1 MLDRRTLLAAT
12 AAAIAAPA
20 RPWHRAL
27 GPSGR
32 CAWWCRGRRAGPPTS
47 WRGCCRSAWPEA
59 SAALRGGEQAG
70 AGGNIGT
77 DAIAK
82 AAPDG
87 YTMGPV
93 TVGGWSINQYLYTR
107 LPYDPERDIV
117 PVSMHWEL
125 PNVFAVPAQHVPA
138 RTLQEFVAWAKQRRE
153 GVSYGSPGV
162 GTTPHLSGAMFA
174 GRAGLDAI
182 HVPFRGAAQTIPAM
196 LSGDVTFALDNLAS
210 YVPVIQEGRMRALA
224 VTSAERWPTLPEV
237 PTMAEAGVPDFVVT
251 SWCAFA
257 VPRGV
262 PRAII
267 DRVNAGMR
275 EAAEDP
281 PSRSASCKRGHAC
294 CGRRRRT
301 RSPARRA
308 SGRCGGRW
316 CACPARGWS
325 SGAPNGAGTERG
337 GHHVE
342 RNKNGVVL
350 LAGLAWL
357 ATAPAAS
364 ALAQAAAPAAA
375 PPAATQQRQQ
385 PVVALIA
392 TGGTIA
398 MKIDPVR
405 NAPVPAISGE
415 DLLATVPDIS
425 KHARIEVNNLSN
437 VPSDYMDP
445 PRWVA
450 LTRAVQDTL
459 ARPRWPAWSSR
470 TAPTPWKRPRGGS
483 T

>member
-1 MLDRRTLLAAT
+1 MLERRTLLAAT

-20 RPWHRAL
+20 RAMAQ
-27 GPSGR
+27 G
-32 CAWWCRGRRAGPPTS
+32 
-47 WRGCCRSAWPEA
+47 AWPE
-59 SAALRGGEQAG
+59 RPVRVVVPWPPGGSTDVLARLLAERLAQSLGQPFVVENRPG

-87 YTMGPV
+87 HTMGPV
-93 TVGGWSINQYLYTR
+93 TVGGWSINQFLYAR

-174 GRAGLDAI
+174 CRAGLDAT

-224 VTSAERWPTLPEV
+224 VTSAERWPTLPDV

-267 DRVNAGMR
+267 DRTNAAMR
-275 EAAEDP
+275 QAAEDP
-281 PSRSASCKRGHAC
+281 AVRERFLQTG
-294 CGRRRRT
+294 
-301 RSPARRA
+301 ARALWSTPEDAAARA
-308 SGRCGGRW
+308 
-316 CACPARGWS
+316 ARERPMWREVVRL
-325 SGAPNGAGTERG
+325 SGARLE
-337 GHHVE
+337 
-342 RNKNGVVL
+342 
-350 LAGLAWL
+350 
-357 ATAPAAS
+357 
-364 ALAQAAAPAAA
+364 
-375 PPAATQQRQQ
+375 
-385 PVVALIA
+385 
-392 TGGTIA
+392 
-398 MKIDPVR
+398 
-405 NAPVPAISGE
+405 
-415 DLLATVPDIS
+415 
-425 KHARIEVNNLSN
+425 
-437 VPSDYMDP
+437 
-445 PRWVA
+445 
-450 LTRAVQDTL
+450 
-459 ARPRWPAWSSR
+459 
-470 TAPTPWKRPRGGS
+470 
-483 T
+483 